1 MKINIASNEIIHF
14 IGIGGIGMSGLAQI
28 MNNMGFNIQGSDLNR
43 NKNTD
48 RLVRSRI
55 KVYFGHHQK
64 NLNKATMIVISSAVK
79 KNNGELIAAR
89 HKKLSIFKRGEML
102 ANIVALKK
110 NIVMVPVVASVLVG
124 TFTGVKYIVNLTD
137 TINANQAEIQQLK
150 TMSIEN
156 VRRDMAVLTDN
167 VNTVI
172 AKLER
177 AEGTW
182 EMAENLYEVLADKV
196 RQMEYDIKDL
206 NREINY

>member
-1 MKINIASNEIIHF
+1 
-14 IGIGGIGMSGLAQI
+14 
-28 MNNMGFNIQGSDLNR
+28 
-43 NKNTD
+43 
-48 RLVRSRI
+48 
-55 KVYFGHHQK
+55 
-64 NLNKATMIVISSAVK
+64 MI
-79 KNNGELIAAR
+79 
-89 HKKLSIFKRGEML
+89 
-102 ANIVALKK
+102 
-110 NIVMVPVVASVLVG
+110 PVVASVLVG

-137 TINANQAEIQQLK
+137 TINANQAQIEKLQ

-156 VRRDMAVLTDN
+156 INRDIQMLTDN
-167 VNTVI
+167 INTVI